1 MTIRFG
7 SVMMLAAVVLCC
19 ATTVF
24 GGVTPSRLNY
34 QGLLTDANGQPLNAT
49 GVQMTFRIWNH
60 PFLSDPANLKW
71 EETLLVDVANGL
83 FSVILGDN
91 IQIEP
96 EVFDSSASYLGI
108 QIGTD
113 PEGEPRTR
121 LVSVGYS
128 TRVETLDGA
137 RGGVISGTIGL
148 QPSPGTKDGDV
159 EQLRYELFDD
169 QDSVKF
175 WASETEVFTPCLQ
188 FSGDDSRQC
197 TAAMSSGAAQ
207 SEINDVA
214 TAIGNTPVILAQQ
227 SIDCPSDGYVLVL
240 GSCEAAIDLTGASQT
255 TVAPGTVPTYSAD
268 FGVVASETE
277 QPGDQRKT
285 WLVRAV
291 DPFLQASNVIS
302 VQKVFSVGA
311 GTSTFY
317 LVAERTAG
325 DAEFAAS
332 DQTLTLVYIPKAYG
346 AISSSSA
353 TAAPTTTVSG
363 TVGISKA
370 SSISAVANPGNST
383 DAEIAKLKVEIN
395 ELRSLLQQVAADRN
409 KQ

>member
-1 MTIRFG
+1 MTSRFG
-7 SVMMLAAVVLCC
+7 LMMMLAAFILCLGVT
-19 ATTVF
+19 AY

-34 QGLLTDANGQPLNAT
+34 QGLLTDANGQPMNAT

-60 PFLSDPANLKW
+60 PIQSDPANLKW
-71 EETLLVDVANGL
+71 EETLLVDVTNGL
-83 FSVILGDN
+83 FNVILGDN

-148 QPSPGTKDGDV
+148 QPASGTKDGAVD
-159 EQLRYELFDD
+159 QLRYEIFDE
-169 QDSVKF
+169 QDSIKF
-175 WASETEVFTPCLQ
+175 WASETEVFVPCVQ

-207 SEINDVA
+207 VEDNDET
-214 TAIGNTPVILAQQ
+214 TAIGDSPVVLAQQ

-240 GSCEAAIDLTGASQT
+240 GSCEASFDLNGSDITAA
-255 TVAPGTVPTYSAD
+255 APGTIPTYAAE
-268 FGVVASETE
+268 FGVVANESE
-277 QPGDQRKT
+277 QPDDQRKS
-285 WLVRAV
+285 WLIRGIE
-291 DPFLQASNVIS
+291 PFLQAKNVIS
-302 VQKVFSVGA
+302 LQKVFAVEAGA
-311 GTSTFY
+311 STFY

-325 DAEFAAS
+325 DAEFTAS
-332 DQTLTLVYIPKAYG
+332 EKTLTLVFIPTAYG
-346 AISSSSA
+346 DISSTST
-353 TAAPTTTVSG
+353 TAAPTTAVSSA
-363 TVGISKA
+363 VGVSKA
-370 SSISAVANPGNST
+370 ASKTVLSTTGNGSNS
-383 DAEIAKLKVEIN
+383 EIARLKTEIN
-395 ELRSLLQQVAADRN
+395 ELRSLLQQVVAEKN

>member
-1 MTIRFG
+1 MTNRFG
-7 SVMMLAAVVLCC
+7 LLMMLAAFILCLSV
-19 ATTVF
+19 AVHA
-24 GGVTPSRLNY
+24 GVTPSRLNY
-34 QGLLTDANGQPLNAT
+34 QGLLTDANGQPMNAT

-60 PFLSDPANLKW
+60 PIQSAPANLKW
-71 EETLLVDVANGL
+71 EETILVDVTNGL
-83 FSVILGDN
+83 FNVILGDN

-148 QPSPGTKDGDV
+148 QPATGTKDGDV
-159 EQLRYELFDD
+159 EQLRYEIFDE

-175 WASETEVFTPCLQ
+175 WASKTEVFVPCVQ

-207 SEINDVA
+207 VEDNEVT
-214 TAIGNTPVILAQQ
+214 TAIGDAPVVLAQQ

-240 GSCEAAIDLTGASQT
+240 GSCEAAFDRTSSNVESANPSII
-255 TVAPGTVPTYSAD
+255 PTYAAE
-268 FGVVASETE
+268 FGVVADETE
-277 QPGDQRKT
+277 QVDDQRKS
-285 WLVRAV
+285 WLIRGVE
-291 DPFLQASNVIS
+291 PFLQAKNVIS
-302 VQKVFSVGA
+302 LQKVFAVEA
-311 GTSTFY
+311 GSSTFY

-325 DAEFAAS
+325 DAEFTAS
-332 DQTLTLVYIPKAYG
+332 DKTLTLVFIPKAYG
-346 AISSSSA
+346 E
-353 TAAPTTTVSG
+353 
-363 TVGISKA
+363 VGST
-370 SSISAVANPGNST
+370 STSAVASTIGVGKAASNSAPT
-383 DAEIAKLKVEIN
+383 KTVIGAETEISKLKTEVN
-395 ELRSLLQQVAADRN
+395 ELRSLLQQVIADRN